1 MILNCHQKI
10 CSAYQ
15 CSCELVSHVL
25 FFSQGSRSNQE
36 CVLKTTFVVFGHCMW
51 MRHDS
56 IDIGHLGLPPG
67 PWTAIQQSACAYIN
81 VLIEMPGVPLFFI
94 EPLQI
99 SNPTLILYP
108 RDMAIN

>member
-1 MILNCHQKI
+1 MF
-10 CSAYQ
+10 Y
-15 CSCELVSHVL
+15 

-51 MRHDS
+51 RRHDS

-99 SNPTLILYP
+99 SNPTFYT
-108 RDMAIN
+108 RGTW